1 MSTSIS
7 LILLFG
13 ISGGEILVVLL
24 LVLILFGP
32 KKIPEIARTFGKAI
46 NEVKKVQR
54 DINTEINRYAA
65 EVEKP
70 AKQITQDIEGYR
82 KGINE
87 QINKAM
93 GDDDSSTGSSQTS
106 KSENN
111 IEKSD
116 ESQEGYS
123 DDLPYPYSENENNPE
138 STTETRPDEVNE
150 PASKSHDQK

>member
-1 MSTSIS
+1 MSTSLS
-7 LILLFG
+7 FILLFG

-93 GDDDSSTGSSQTS
+93 GDDDSDTVRPNTS
-106 KSENN
+106 GNNAEKTEESEN
-111 IEKSD
+111 
-116 ESQEGYS
+116 GHT
-123 DDLPYPYSENENNPE
+123 DDLPYPYNQVN
-138 STTETRPDEVNE
+138 TETDGSSPSDDSDDVEE
-150 PASKSHDQK
+150 PADKKDVQK

>member
-1 MSTSIS
+1 MSTSLS
-7 LILLFG
+7 FILLFG

-70 AKQITQDIEGYR
+70 AKEIRHDIEGYR
-82 KGINE
+82 KGIDE

-93 GDDDSSTGSSQTS
+93 GDDDDSADQPGR
-106 KSENN
+106 SENN
-111 IEKSD
+111 EEKPE
-116 ESQEGYS
+116 ESKNGHS
-123 DDLPYPYSENENNPE
+123 DDLPYPYNQTNTQTSPKDQPHDIDDIE
-138 STTETRPDEVNE
+138 E
-150 PASKSHDQK
+150 PADKSDGQK